1 MKTKTLHLV
10 QKICTVAL
18 TLVFGFSYTGS
29 VIAMQNVDAINSAL
43 GTSSFKTVV
52 SEEAASQDSEYF
64 KSEYEDL
71 ASLIDAGAK
80 MTEEAMAEGAVLLKN
95 DNNALPIASG
105 SNVSVFGITSADPI
119 YGGTGSGSVDTS
131 KAVDYYTAFE
141 AAGLTL
147 NPTLKQNYS
156 ETWYVAPSGG
166 DWMGN
171 GAEPY
176 DPTIHFRRYSA
187 GWAGSGGIY
196 IGGVPWDMVTSAA
209 GDTFASYGDAAI
221 YIIGRVGG
229 EGSDLDMDS
238 TVDGYEGD
246 FLHLTQKEMDTLKGL
261 KALKDQG
268 VFKKVVMI
276 INSASMLSADF
287 ISDEQYG
294 IDACLWVGTLGQ
306 NGATAVGKLLTGE
319 YVPSGK
325 TTDTFWMSHD
335 MNPVNVNYGYQEY
348 LESDTYGITSKA
360 GNMFVPEPTLNAY
373 TVYQEGTYLGYRYTE
388 TRYEDAVLGAANV
401 GDYNYSQ
408 VVAFP
413 FGYGLSYTTFA
424 YSNLSVSKTDDR
436 TYTVSIDVTNT
447 GSQYSGKESVQV
459 YVSKPYGDYAKENQI
474 QVPSV
479 ELVNFGKTQIL
490 APGQTET
497 LTIQVD
503 EKYFTSYDAYGA
515 GTYVLMPGDYYLTVA
530 ANSHQAVNNI
540 LAAKGADPARM
551 VGTGDAAMTWKTT
564 LALDTET
571 YSVSDA
577 TGNEITNLFD
587 YADINRYEGRGDNSV
602 KYYDRADWAGTVS
615 LDRENGRPTITATEQ
630 MAQDILK
637 QCPVEYGIAIPADT
651 AETAYPAY
659 EMDSGLTLIDMMGV
673 DYDDPQWDAFMDQL
687 SWNETAKLVSNGYHM
702 TAMVDSVG
710 KPETSDENGPNGFN
724 QTYNTQKEGLAYRT
738 EVAAGNVNADGSLT
752 ENADPNGS
760 KKTTAFPANGIIAAT
775 YNRDLAYRVGKIIG
789 EDGIWSGMAGLYG
802 IGANIHRSPY
812 LGRTAEYYSECGT
825 LTGMMAAAEC
835 QGIEEKGVHVYN
847 KHCVVNDQE
856 TARHGVAVWISEQ
869 ALREIYLRAFEL
881 PITEGGAYGT
891 MASFARLGTM
901 AGPSDGTL
909 GQDFLRGECG
919 MKGAIV
925 TDMYTDM
932 NGAQDN
938 SPYFE
943 LAYGIYTGG
952 CDIPDGSGHEGQFD
966 AYRPDS
972 DGTGDYATMA
982 WQMRESAKR
991 VCYATV
997 NSNAMNGIAVGTE
1010 IVPSM
1015 PWWQQLLYGVVIGSG
1030 VLLVLC
1036 AAWIVVTATRK
1047 RKKA

>member
-1 MKTKTLHLV
+1 MKLKTLQLI
-10 QKICTVAL
+10 QKIGVVAF
-18 TLVFGFSYTGS
+18 TLVFGISTTGT
-29 VIAMQNVDAINSAL
+29 VIALKNVDAINSAL
-43 GTSSFKTVV
+43 GTSSFETVV
-52 SEEAASQDSEYF
+52 SEEAASADSEYF
-64 KSEYEDL
+64 KSEYENL
-71 ASLIDAGAK
+71 ADLIDAGAK
-80 MTEEAMAEGAVLLKN
+80 MTEEVMAEGAVLLKN
-95 DNNALPIASG
+95 DNNALPLAAG
-105 SNVSVFGITSADPI
+105 SNVSVFGVTSADPV

-147 NPTLKQNYS
+147 NPTLKENYTT
-156 ETWYVAPSGG
+156 TWYAAPDGG

-171 GAEPY
+171 GAEAY
-176 DPTIHFRRYSA
+176 DPSIHFRRYSA

-196 IGGVPWDMVTSAA
+196 IGGVPWDMVTDAA
-209 GDTFASYGDAAI
+209 GNTFASYGDAAI

-238 TVDGYEGD
+238 TVDGYNGD
-246 FLHLTQKEMDTLKGL
+246 FLHLTQKEMDTLHGL
-261 KALKDQG
+261 KELKDQG
-268 VFKKVVMI
+268 VFKSVIMI

-287 ISDEQYG
+287 ISDAQYG
-294 IDACLWVGTLGQ
+294 IDAALWVGTLGQ
-306 NGATAVGKLLTGE
+306 NGATAIGKILTGE

-325 TTDTFWMSHD
+325 LSDTFWMSHE

-373 TVYQEGTYLGYRYTE
+373 TVYQEGMYLGYRYTE
-388 TRYEDAVLGAANV
+388 TRYEDYVMNDPNV
-401 GDYNYSQ
+401 GDFDYSQ

-424 YSNLSVSKTDDR
+424 YSNLKVTKTDDR
-436 TYTVSIDVTNT
+436 HYDVSVDVTNT
-447 GSQYSGKESVQV
+447 GAQYSGKESVQV

-479 ELVNFGKTQIL
+479 ELVNFGKTDVL
-490 APGQTET
+490 APGQTQT
-497 LTIQVD
+497 LTITVD
-503 EKYFTSYDAYGA
+503 EKLFASYDVYGA
-515 GTYVLMPGDYYLTVA
+515 GTYVLMPGTYYLTAA
-530 ANSHQAVNNI
+530 ANAHQAVNNI
-540 LAAKGADPARM
+540 LMAKGADPERM
-551 VGTGDAAMTWKTT
+551 VGTGDATMTYSVT
-564 LALDTET
+564 LQLDAEK

-577 TGNEITNLFD
+577 TGNEIHNLFD

-602 KYYDRADWAGTVS
+602 QYYDRSNWAGTVS
-615 LDRENGRPTITATEQ
+615 LDRENGRPVLTATEQ

-637 QCPVEYGIAIPADT
+637 QCPTEYGIPLAAD
-651 AETAYPAY
+651 AEATAYPTYGKDA
-659 EMDSGLTLIDMMGV
+659 GLALIDMMGV
-673 DYDDPQWDAFMDQL
+673 DYNDPQWDTFMDQL
-687 SWNETAKLVSNGYHM
+687 TWEETAKLVGNGQHI
-702 TAMVDSVG
+702 TAMVESVG
-710 KPETSDENGPNGFN
+710 KPETSDENGPNGFS
-724 QTYNTQKEGLAYRT
+724 QTYNASKEGLAYRT
-738 EVAAGNVNADGSLT
+738 EVKAGHVDADGNLT
-752 ENADPNGS
+752 ADADPNGS
-760 KKTTAFPANGIIAAT
+760 MKTTAFPANGIIAAT
-775 YNRDLAYRVGKIIG
+775 YNRDIAYRAGKIIG

-856 TARHGVAVWISEQ
+856 TARHGVAVWINEQ

-881 PITEGGAYGT
+881 PITEGGAYNT

-901 AGPSDGTL
+901 AGPSDGVL
-909 GQDFLRGECG
+909 GEDFLRGECG
-919 MKGAIV
+919 MNGIIV

-952 CDIPDGSGHEGQFD
+952 CDIPDGTAQDFQFD
-966 AYRPDS
+966 AYRPNDE
-972 DGTGDYATMA
+972 GTGDYATMA
-982 WQMRESAKR
+982 WAMRQAAKR

-997 NSNAMNGIAVGTE
+997 NSNAMNGIAAGTE
-1010 IVPSM
+1010 IVPVA
-1015 PWWQQLLYGVVIGSG
+1015 PWWQRALYAVDIGSA
-1030 VLLVLC
+1030 VLLV
-1036 AAWIVVTATRK
+1036 AFAGWAVATMDRK
-1047 RKKA
+1047 HKGA